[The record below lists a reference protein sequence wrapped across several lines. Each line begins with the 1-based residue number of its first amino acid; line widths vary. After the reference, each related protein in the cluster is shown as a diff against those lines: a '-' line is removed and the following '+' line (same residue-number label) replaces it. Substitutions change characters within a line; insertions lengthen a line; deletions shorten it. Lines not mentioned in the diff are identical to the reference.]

1 MRVLITGAGLIGT
14 HTAKELI
21 ERGDEVTF
29 FDAAPKPD
37 YIRHVTGRDL
47 PMIRADIRDIAALVD
62 AFQEIR
68 PACVI
73 HLAAS
78 VGEANI
84 NNVYT
89 GFQVNLVATINI
101 AEAARLTGVRRLVHA
116 STQALY
122 VGENPKE
129 LLHED
134 SPIDCRER
142 VYNAAKLGCEHVLR
156 TYAAKHN
163 IELALLRFAGVYG
176 YYRVAGGPGVAV
188 QQAVWD
194 AMAGKPV
201 MLNVY
206 ESVDFIYVKD
216 LANGIALA
224 VHTSP
229 LPHQIYNLGSGTL
242 TTVDDVEDTLGKI
255 FPEVTIK
262 RGKLTPARP
271 RMDISRARSELGF
284 NPEYKLEAG
293 LRDYVQQLEKQKT
306 KMNPKKDLFSAA
318 GL

>member
-29 FDAAPKPD
+29 FDFAPRPD

-47 PMIRADIRDIAALVD
+47 PVIRGDIRDLAALVD
-62 AFQEIR
+62 AFQQVR
-68 PACVI
+68 PECVI

-84 NNVYT
+84 NNVYA
-89 GFQVNLVATINI
+89 GFQVNLVAAINV

-122 VGENPKE
+122 VGEDPNE
-129 LLHED
+129 LLRED

-142 VYNAAKLGCEHVLR
+142 VYNASKLGCEHVLR
-156 TYAAKHN
+156 TYAAKHKL
-163 IELALLRFAGVYG
+163 ELALLRFAGVYG
-176 YYRVAGGPGVAV
+176 YHSVAGGPGVAV

-194 AMAGKPV
+194 AMAGKAV
-201 MLNVY
+201 TLNVY
-206 ESVDFIYVKD
+206 ESVDFIYAKD

-242 TTVDDVEDTLGKI
+242 TTVEDIEAALGKI
-255 FPEVTIK
+255 FPDVK
-262 RGKLTPARP
+262 MSRGKLTPARP
-271 RMDISRARSELGF
+271 RMDISRAREELGF

-293 LRDYVQQLEKQKT
+293 LRDYVAQLK
-306 KMNPKKDLFSAA
+306 N
-318 GL
+318 

>member
-21 ERGDEVTF
+21 DRGDEVTF
-29 FDAAPKPD
+29 FDFAPRPD
-37 YIRHVTGRDL
+37 YIRQVTGRDL
-47 PMIRADIRDIAALVD
+47 TVIRGDIRDLAALVD
-62 AFQEIR
+62 AFQQVR
-68 PACVI
+68 PECVI

-84 NNVYT
+84 NNVYA
-89 GFQVNLVATINI
+89 GFQVNLVATINV

-122 VGENPKE
+122 VGEDPNE
-129 LLHED
+129 LLRED

-142 VYNAAKLGCEHVLR
+142 VYNASKLGCEHVLR
-156 TYAAKHN
+156 TYAAKHKL
-163 IELALLRFAGVYG
+163 ELALLRFAGVYG
-176 YYRVAGGPGVAV
+176 YYSVAGGPGVAV

-194 AMAGKPV
+194 AMAGQAV
-201 MLNVY
+201 TLNVY
-206 ESVDFIYVKD
+206 ESVDFIYAKD

-224 VHTSP
+224 VYTSP

-242 TTVDDVEDTLGKI
+242 TRVEDVEAALGKI
-255 FPEVTIK
+255 FPAVTVS

-271 RMDISRARSELGF
+271 RMDITRARTELGF

-293 LRDYVQQLEKQKT
+293 LRDYVAQLQR
-306 KMNPKKDLFSAA
+306 
-318 GL
+318 

>member
-29 FDAAPKPD
+29 FDFAPRPD

-47 PMIRADIRDIAALVD
+47 PVIRGDIRDLAALVD
-62 AFQEIR
+62 AFQQVR
-68 PACVI
+68 PECVI

-84 NNVYT
+84 NNVYA
-89 GFQVNLVATINI
+89 GFQVNLVAAINV

-122 VGENPKE
+122 VGEDPKE
-129 LLHED
+129 LLRED

-142 VYNAAKLGCEHVLR
+142 VYNASKLACEHVLR
-156 TYAAKHN
+156 TYAAKHAL
-163 IELALLRFAGVYG
+163 ELALLRFAGAYG
-176 YYRVAGGPGVAV
+176 YHSVAGGPGVAV

-194 AMAGKPV
+194 AMAGKAV
-201 MLNVY
+201 TLNVY
-206 ESVDFIYVKD
+206 ESVDFIYAKD
-216 LANGIALA
+216 LANGIVLA

-242 TTVDDVEDTLGKI
+242 TTVEDIEAALGKI
-255 FPEVTIK
+255 FPDVK
-262 RGKLTPARP
+262 MNRGKLTPARP
-271 RMDISRARSELGF
+271 RRDISRARTELGF

-293 LRDYVQQLEKQKT
+293 LRDYVAQLEK
-306 KMNPKKDLFSAA
+306 S
-318 GL
+318 

>member
-14 HTAKELI
+14 HTARELT

-29 FDAAPKPD
+29 FDFAPRPD
-37 YIRHVTGRDL
+37 YIRRVTGKDL
-47 PMIRADIRDIAALVD
+47 PVIRGDIRDLAALVD
-62 AFQEIR
+62 AFQQVHPE
-68 PACVI
+68 CVI

-84 NNVYT
+84 NNVYA
-89 GFQVNLVATINI
+89 GFQVNLVATINV
-101 AEAARLTGVRRLVHA
+101 AEAARLTGVRRLIHA

-122 VGENPKE
+122 VSDDPKQ
-129 LLHED
+129 LLHEE

-142 VYNAAKLGCEHVLR
+142 VYNASKLGCEHVLR
-156 TYAAKHN
+156 TYAAKHKF
-163 IELALLRFAGVYG
+163 ELALLRFAGVYG
-176 YYRVAGGPGVAV
+176 YYSVAGGPGVAV

-194 AMAGKPV
+194 TMAGKPV
-201 MLNVY
+201 ELNVY

-229 LPHQIYNLGSGTL
+229 LAHQVYNLGSGTL
-242 TTVDDVEDTLGKI
+242 TTVEDVEEALGKI
-255 FPEVTIK
+255 FSGVQMN

-271 RMDISRARSELGF
+271 RMDITRARTELGF

-293 LRDYVQQLEKQKT
+293 LRDYVAEL
-306 KMNPKKDLFSAA
+306 KKN
-318 GL
+318 

>member
-1 MRVLITGAGLIGT
+1 MRILITGAGLIGT
-14 HTAKELI
+14 HTAKGLI

-29 FDAAPKPD
+29 FDFAPRPE
-37 YIRHVTGRDL
+37 YIRHVTGTDL
-47 PMIRADIRDIAALVD
+47 AVVRGDIRDLAALID
-62 AFQEIR
+62 AFQQVR
-68 PACVI
+68 PECVI

-84 NNVYT
+84 NNVYA

-122 VGENPKE
+122 VGEDPKE
-129 LLHED
+129 LLGED

-142 VYNAAKLGCEHVLR
+142 VYNASKLGCEHVLR
-156 TYAAKHN
+156 TYAAKHKL
-163 IELALLRFAGVYG
+163 ELALLRFAGVYG
-176 YYRVAGGPGVAV
+176 YYSVAGGPGVAV

-201 MLNVY
+201 TLNVY
-206 ESVDFIYVKD
+206 ESVDFIYAKD

-224 VHTSP
+224 VHTAP

-242 TTVDDVEDTLGKI
+242 TTVEDIEAALGKI
-255 FPEVTIK
+255 FPGVK
-262 RGKLTPARP
+262 MSRGKLTPARP
-271 RMDISRARSELGF
+271 RMDITRARTELGF

-293 LRDYVQQLEKQKT
+293 LRDYVVQLEK
-306 KMNPKKDLFSAA
+306 N
-318 GL
+318 

>member
-29 FDAAPKPD
+29 FDFAPRPD
-37 YIRHVTGRDL
+37 YIQHVTGRDL
-47 PMIRADIRDIAALVD
+47 PVIRGDIRDLAALVD
-62 AFQEIR
+62 AFQQVR
-68 PACVI
+68 PECVI

-84 NNVYT
+84 NNVYA
-89 GFQVNLVATINI
+89 GFQVNLVAAINV

-122 VGENPKE
+122 VGEDPKE
-129 LLHED
+129 LLRED

-142 VYNAAKLGCEHVLR
+142 VYNASKLGCEHVLR
-156 TYAAKHN
+156 TYAAKHKL
-163 IELALLRFAGVYG
+163 ELALLRFAGVYG
-176 YYRVAGGPGVAV
+176 YHSVAGGPGVAV

-194 AMAGKPV
+194 AMAGKAV
-201 MLNVY
+201 TLNVY
-206 ESVDFIYVKD
+206 ESVDFIYAKD

-242 TTVDDVEDTLGKI
+242 TTVEDIEAALGKI
-255 FPEVTIK
+255 FPDVK
-262 RGKLTPARP
+262 MSRGKLTPARP
-271 RMDISRARSELGF
+271 RMDITRAREELGF

-293 LRDYVQQLEKQKT
+293 LRDYVAQLK
-306 KMNPKKDLFSAA
+306 N
-318 GL
+318 

>member
-21 ERGDEVTF
+21 ERGDDVTF
-29 FDAAPKPD
+29 FDFAPRPD

-47 PMIRADIRDIAALVD
+47 PVIRGDIRDLPVLVE
-62 AFQEIR
+62 AFQQVR
-68 PACVI
+68 PDCVI

-84 NNVYT
+84 NNVYA
-89 GFQVNLVATINI
+89 GFQVNLVAAINV
-101 AEAARLTGVRRLVHA
+101 AEAVHLTGVRRLIHA

-122 VGENPKE
+122 VGEDPKE

-142 VYNAAKLGCEHVLR
+142 VYNASKFGCEHVLR
-156 TYAAKHN
+156 TYAAKHKL
-163 IELALLRFAGVYG
+163 EVALLRFAGVYG
-176 YYRVAGGPGVAV
+176 YHSVAGGPGVAV

-194 AMAGKPV
+194 AMAGKAV
-201 MLNVY
+201 TLNVY
-206 ESVDFIYVKD
+206 ESVDFIYAKD

-242 TTVDDVEDTLGKI
+242 TTVEDIEAALGKI
-255 FPEVTIK
+255 FPDVK
-262 RGKLTPARP
+262 MSRGKLTPARP
-271 RMDISRARSELGF
+271 RMDISRARTELGF
-284 NPEYKLEAG
+284 NPEYRLEAG
-293 LRDYVQQLEKQKT
+293 LRDYVAQL
-306 KMNPKKDLFSAA
+306 KK
-318 GL
+318 

>member
-14 HTAKELI
+14 HTARELI

-29 FDAAPKPD
+29 FDFAPRPD

-47 PMIRADIRDIAALVD
+47 PVIRGDIRDLAALVD
-62 AFQEIR
+62 AFQQVR
-68 PACVI
+68 PECVI

-84 NNVYT
+84 NNVYA
-89 GFQVNLVATINI
+89 GFQVNLVAAINV
-101 AEAARLTGVRRLVHA
+101 AEAARLTGVRKLIHA

-122 VGENPKE
+122 VGDDPKE
-129 LLHED
+129 LLSED

-142 VYNAAKLGCEHVLR
+142 VYNASKLGCEHVLR
-156 TYAAKHN
+156 TYAAKHKL
-163 IELALLRFAGVYG
+163 ELALLRFAGVYG
-176 YYRVAGGPGVAV
+176 YYSVAGGPGVAV

-194 AMAGKPV
+194 AMRGKPV
-201 MLNVY
+201 ELNVY
-206 ESVDFIYVKD
+206 ESVDFIYAKD

-242 TTVDDVEDTLGKI
+242 TTVEDVEEALRKI
-255 FPEVTIK
+255 FPGVRMN

-271 RMDISRARSELGF
+271 RMDITRARTELGF

-293 LRDYVQQLEKQKT
+293 LRDYVAEL
-306 KMNPKKDLFSAA
+306 KK
-318 GL
+318 